1 MHDKAFNVSRMQ
13 NMMDINMELLQCFYK
28 SFDKKISDEA
38 IKNENMSRKEL
49 AEELHKPIIRKF
61 NKKVT
66 LIVYRWYLLWFCSCW
81 YAINK

>member
-38 IKNENMSRKEL
+38 IKNDNICCGSAL
-49 AEELHKPIIRKF
+49 ADMQLISKF
-61 NKKVT
+61 NKG
-66 LIVYRWYLLWFCSCW
+66 IQFLLC
-81 YAINK
+81 AINIFCKYT